1 MRAGAPEGAAGKGR
15 GVLKQ
20 LETNAELTGQVL
32 RFSLPLMLTGILQL
46 AYNAADSVVVGRYAG
61 SVSLAA
67 VGSTTSLVFLLV
79 TLFNGVSVGANYVA
93 ANRYGAGDEAGVAR
107 AVQCAGVLSVLM
119 GVIAGLVGL
128 VLSGPMLRLMHTA
141 EDVLPLAELYLR
153 IYFLGTPALVVYN
166 FGSAILRAVGDSTRP
181 LYFMLISG
189 SANVA
194 LNLLLVVVFRMGVA
208 GVAIATTV
216 SQCLSAG
223 MVTLRLCTTRDCCR
237 LYLNRLRLYRQEAL
251 MMLKVG
257 FSSGLQG
264 VVFSISNVMIQSQV
278 NTFGSAVMAGNSA
291 AASLEGFIHISQ
303 NAFAQ
308 ASLTFMS
315 QSMGAKKPR
324 RAERIFLICM
334 ALTLGLGMAL
344 CGVLLLFR
352 VPLLRFYIKPGE
364 AAQAAVLAA
373 GVARVMI
380 IGRFQWLGGLM
391 ETACNSLRGLG
402 KSMNPTVTTLVGA
415 CGLRVVWIYTV
426 FARAGTIRSLYWSY
440 PVSWFLTLAVHL
452 VFLYLARRALQAHQ
466 QNGGLP

>member
-1 MRAGAPEGAAGKGR
+1 M
-15 GVLKQ
+15 KQ
-20 LETNAELTGQVL
+20 TETNTNLTKAVC
-32 RFSLPLMLTGILQL
+32 RFSIPLMLTGVLQL

-79 TLFNGVSVGANYVA
+79 TMFNGVAVGANYLV
-93 ANRYGAGDEAGVAR
+93 ANRYGAADEEGVAR

-119 GVIAGLVGL
+119 GGIAALVGL
-128 VLSGPMLRLMHTA
+128 ALSGPMLHMMHTA

-181 LYFMLISG
+181 LFFMLISG
-189 SANVA
+189 SVNVA
-194 LNLLLVVVFRMGVA
+194 LNLLLVVGFRMGVA

-216 SQCLSAG
+216 SQYLSAG
-223 MVTLRLCTTRDCCR
+223 MVARRLCTAQGCCR
-237 LYLNRLRLYRQEAL
+237 LDLRKLRLFRQEAL
-251 MMLKVG
+251 LMLKVG
-257 FSSGLQG
+257 FSTGLQG
-264 VVFSISNVMIQSQV
+264 LVFSFSNVMIQSQV

-291 AASLEGFIHISQ
+291 ASSLEGFIHISQ

-324 RAERIFLICM
+324 RAERVFWICM
-334 ALTLGLGMAL
+334 ALSLGLGLVL
-344 CGVLLLFR
+344 CGLLLVFR
-352 VPLLRFYIKPGE
+352 EPLLRFYIKPGE

-373 GVARVMI
+373 GVVRVMA
-380 IGRFQWLGGLM
+380 IGRFQWVGGLM

-415 CGLRVVWIYTV
+415 CALRVVWIYTV
-426 FARAGTIRSLYWSY
+426 FARTGTIRSLYWSY
-440 PVSWFLTLAVHL
+440 PVSWTLTLAAHL
-452 VFLYLARRALQAHQ
+452 VFLYRTRRALRAEAALAQLE
-466 QNGGLP
+466 GEVL

>member
-1 MRAGAPEGAAGKGR
+1 M
-15 GVLKQ
+15 KQ
-20 LETNAELTGQVL
+20 IETSTGLTGEIF
-32 RFSLPLMLTGILQL
+32 RFSFPLMLTGILQL

-79 TLFNGVSVGANYVA
+79 TMFNGVAVGANYLA
-93 ANRYGAGDEAGVAR
+93 ANRYGAADEEGVGR

-128 VLSGPMLRLMHTA
+128 ALSRPMLRVMHTA

-181 LYFMLISG
+181 LFFMLISG
-189 SANVA
+189 SVNVA
-194 LNLLLVVVFRMGVA
+194 LNLLLVVGFRMGVA
-208 GVAIATTV
+208 GVAIATTA

-223 MVTLRLCTTRDCCR
+223 MVVCRLCTTQDCCR
-237 LYLNRLRLYRQEAL
+237 LNLRKLRLYRQEAL
-251 MMLKVG
+251 LMLKVG
-257 FSSGLQG
+257 FSTGLQG
-264 VVFSISNVMIQSQV
+264 LVFSISNVMIQSQV

-291 AASLEGFIHISQ
+291 ASSLEGFIHISQ

-308 ASLTFMS
+308 AALTFTS

-324 RAERIFLICM
+324 RAERVFWACM
-334 ALTLGLGMAL
+334 ALSLGLGLVL
-344 CGVLLLFR
+344 CGLLLVFR
-352 VPLLRFYIKPGE
+352 APLLRFYSKPGE

-373 GVARVMI
+373 GVVRVMV
-380 IGRFQWLGGLM
+380 IGRFQWVGGLM

-415 CGLRVVWIYTV
+415 CGLRVIWIYTI
-426 FARAGTIRSLYWSY
+426 FAHTGTIRSLYWSY
-440 PVSWFLTLAVHL
+440 PVSWTLTLTAHL
-452 VFLYLARRALQAHQ
+452 VFLYRIRRSLQAGAACASQ
-466 QNGGLP
+466 EGELL